1 MKTINYTTRT
11 FYVPASKID
20 ILFEFQ
26 EKCRANGRKSYSG
39 VLLELMEQYNGDN

>member
-11 FYVPASKID
+11 FYVPASKIET
-20 ILFEFQ
+20 LLEFQ
-26 EKCRANGRKSYSG
+26 EKCRINGRKSYSE

>member
-11 FYVPASKID
+11 FYVPANKIET
-20 ILFEFQ
+20 LLEFQ
-26 EKCRANGRKSYSG
+26 EKCRTNGRKSYSE